1 MKLKTKLTISS
12 WNVQGLFYRNN
23 NERFSKL
30 HDTDFVDQIKSDI
43 VCFLET
49 KAQKGDNL
57 TLKDY
62 TLLKHCFRQR
72 NGKGIYGGIALYS
85 KASITKGI
93 TILNTKSTEYMW
105 VKLDRFFFNHQTDIY
120 ICFVYNSPK
129 YSTFTK
135 RQSNLPSAL
144 EMIEDDITKYST
156 MGNTVLLGDFNAHT
170 STSDLDFV
178 SGDYGKGMEDI
189 LPNAYISDSVLLS
202 RNSLKSNI
210 KTDDYGRMLLDLC
223 ISSQCRILNGRTLG
237 DTVGNLTSFQYN
249 GCAVVDYCVVDQ
261 RLLDSVNFFK
271 IGDFTTFSDHCQ
283 LTACFSL
290 NHFENN
296 YKLERK
302 SPKGIKWSKNVAD
315 VFQSLILSD
324 SVERSI
330 QNFLSFSWDPN
341 KSDINEATENI
352 SSIYQVINKSL
363 NESFSCK
370 VKTKCKKIKKKNKKW
385 FDQDCDSMY
394 RNLKSIARSLPK
406 SCNKPGILQHYYLLR
421 KQYKKLIRKKQRM
434 YKNKLL
440 GSLIDLESRD
450 SKSFWKV
457 INDFK
462 NSDSSVSDQSSNIAP
477 DAWYQYFNGLMN
489 VEGINESS
497 LPEGSC
503 ISSNFANE
511 FSEPITLKE
520 VRTGIRSLKNNTS
533 VGYDCI
539 SNEML
544 KYSSSSMV
552 QCICKLF
559 NLVYESGCYPS
570 QWSESMIKPLFK
582 SGSENDPSNY
592 RGISISSCLSK
603 LFSRVLYN
611 RLDTYI
617 FKNDILVN
625 NQIGFRKSFRP
636 TDHVY
641 TLKSMIDKSFRNKT
655 YLYSCFIDLRKA
667 FDTVWREAL
676 FYKLLKYGVNGKLF
690 NILKAMYSDVKY
702 AIKLQAGLTE
712 SFSSNIGVK
721 QGCILSPLLFNLFVN
736 DLPNCFDSSKC
747 DPIPMGDA
755 LVNCL
760 MYADD
765 VVLLSSSK
773 EGLQHSLSSLQKY
786 CDSWNLKI
794 NIEKTKILIF
804 NKSGKLLKNDKFFI
818 NGILL
823 ENVQEYKYLG
833 ILMRASGTFTNAL
846 MQYSI

>member
-1 MKLKTKLTISS
+1 MFRGCFTEIIMKDFQSFMTLTLLIKLSLILS
-12 WNVQGLFYRNN
+12 V
-23 NERFSKL
+23 
-30 HDTDFVDQIKSDI
+30 
-43 VCFLET
+43 FLET

-72 NGKGIYGGIALYS
+72 NGKGIYGGIALYA

-315 VFQSLILSD
+315 AFQSLILSD

-421 KQYKKLIRKKQRM
+421 KQYKKT
-434 YKNKLL
+434 YK
-440 GSLIDLESRD
+440 
-450 SKSFWKV
+450 
-457 INDFK
+457 
-462 NSDSSVSDQSSNIAP
+462 
-477 DAWYQYFNGLMN
+477 
-489 VEGINESS
+489 
-497 LPEGSC
+497 
-503 ISSNFANE
+503 
-511 FSEPITLKE
+511 
-520 VRTGIRSLKNNTS
+520 
-533 VGYDCI
+533 
-539 SNEML
+539 
-544 KYSSSSMV
+544 
-552 QCICKLF
+552 
-559 NLVYESGCYPS
+559 
-570 QWSESMIKPLFK
+570 
-582 SGSENDPSNY
+582 
-592 RGISISSCLSK
+592 
-603 LFSRVLYN
+603 
-611 RLDTYI
+611 
-617 FKNDILVN
+617 
-625 NQIGFRKSFRP
+625 
-636 TDHVY
+636 
-641 TLKSMIDKSFRNKT
+641 
-655 YLYSCFIDLRKA
+655 
-667 FDTVWREAL
+667 
-676 FYKLLKYGVNGKLF
+676 
-690 NILKAMYSDVKY
+690 
-702 AIKLQAGLTE
+702 
-712 SFSSNIGVK
+712 
-721 QGCILSPLLFNLFVN
+721 
-736 DLPNCFDSSKC
+736 
-747 DPIPMGDA
+747 
-755 LVNCL
+755 
-760 MYADD
+760 
-765 VVLLSSSK
+765 
-773 EGLQHSLSSLQKY
+773 
-786 CDSWNLKI
+786 
-794 NIEKTKILIF
+794 EKTAH
-804 NKSGKLLKNDKFFI
+804 
-818 NGILL
+818 
-823 ENVQEYKYLG
+823 V
-833 ILMRASGTFTNAL
+833 
-846 MQYSI
+846 